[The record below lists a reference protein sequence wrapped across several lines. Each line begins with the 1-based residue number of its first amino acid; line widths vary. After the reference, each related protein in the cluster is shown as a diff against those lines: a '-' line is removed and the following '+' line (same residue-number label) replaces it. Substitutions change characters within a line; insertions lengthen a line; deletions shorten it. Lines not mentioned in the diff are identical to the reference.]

1 LFANGFVWVYFADD
15 IRIYQWLLTEDNN
28 LKLNDFNRAV
38 SASTLGIVCVY
49 LPDQNYSQLIEL

>member
-1 LFANGFVWVYFADD
+1 MYFADD